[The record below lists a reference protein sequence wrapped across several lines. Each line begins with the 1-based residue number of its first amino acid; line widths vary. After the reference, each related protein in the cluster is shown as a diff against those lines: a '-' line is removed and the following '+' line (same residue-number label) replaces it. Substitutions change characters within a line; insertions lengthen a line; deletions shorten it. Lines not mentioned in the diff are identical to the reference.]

1 MVCSICKCAGHTKTT
16 CLQNPLSKKALEI
29 SKQKQMD
36 VIRAS
41 ATKMPNTAI
50 LTHPL
55 CSGWKGTASIKDV
68 VNQVPIK
75 ITEKKEKKVE
85 FRPTPT
91 PQFDNFSLPRKSFHP
106 TFGYADDYRFGTKEY
121 EEGIRN
127 GEIVASND
135 AILFPPPLFDEWGT
149 MEEKF
154 NTPLVLLNQDGMC
167 EMVEEG
173 TYEPDLTL
181 LNQDGMCEMVETNY
195 GYTLVAKEQPKI
207 GTFPNPKVPEYKV
220 HRNAKRSGDGRENPL
235 LLAMLSKREDV
246 CGSLY
251 GGLDGEADFSKI
263 TSSTKK
269 VYWDSMGGGR
279 YDYDKKS
286 KYQDTTDPWRL

>member
-55 CSGWKGTASIKDV
+55 CAGWKGTASIKDA

-85 FRPTPT
+85 FRPAPT

-135 AILFPPPLFDEWGT
+135 AILFPPTEPKIETSLI
-149 MEEKF
+149 
-154 NTPLVLLNQDGMC
+154 LLNQDGMC

-181 LNQDGMCEMVETNY
+181 L
-195 GYTLVAKEQPKI
+195 
-207 GTFPNPKVPEYKV
+207 
-220 HRNAKRSGDGRENPL
+220 RDGRN
-235 LLAMLSKREDV
+235 
-246 CGSLY
+246 
-251 GGLDGEADFSKI
+251 
-263 TSSTKK
+263 
-269 VYWDSMGGGR
+269 
-279 YDYDKKS
+279 
-286 KYQDTTDPWRL
+286 